1 MVNTTPEHILDI
13 EDALVCNALASDE
26 NREHGENTLDFQR
39 CVRLHYYLVAY
50 AYMGTN
56 TPDLEALAS
65 KSWFFNQYENIDAI
79 RSRLDPPTRTELGGH
94 GVFHPFGGE
103 QRAQILERPFDR
115 WTESIESEMWTV
127 GENGVEGGI
136 DFFQD
141 ADHAWEDYWIPPSW

>member
-1 MVNTTPEHILDI
+1 MLVCMRYNKITWAGIRPYSTVTMVNTTPEHILDI

-26 NREHGENTLDFQR
+26 NGEHGENTLDFQR

-79 RSRLDPPTRTELGGH
+79 RSRLDPPTRTELGG
-94 GVFHPFGGE
+94 VRE
-103 QRAQILERPFDR
+103 
-115 WTESIESEMWTV
+115 V
-127 GENGVEGGI
+127 
-136 DFFQD
+136 
-141 ADHAWEDYWIPPSW
+141 